1 MNRTLFS
8 MVVVGLLAGSS
19 LGAELKSGPQVGE
32 SVTAF
37 NPLNINGPDAGEKRC
52 QV

>member
-1 MNRTLFS
+1 MNRF
-8 MVVVGLLAGSS
+8 LLSAACLGVIAVAGI
-19 LGAELKSGPQVGE
+19 GAELKSGPEVGK

-37 NPLNINGPDAGEKRC
+37 NPLNVTGADAGEKRC